1 MDRHLMSQEVQGESI
16 NTLGAIII
24 ILHRQIKLMIKAM
37 ITRVSLHSKLLKRSA
52 LKLFILLPHRVN

>member
-1 MDRHLMSQEVQGESI
+1 MMSVGGLVDRHLMSQEVQGESI

-37 ITRVSLHSKLLKRSA
+37 ITRVSLHS
-52 LKLFILLPHRVN
+52 